1 MYLKTFDEMKKTSVF
16 FLLKPVNAIYGFLI
30 SVFISFAALFIW
42 AIFSPM
48 DDVVKGTVLLRPS
61 EAVSSVK
68 CVTSG
73 QVFSKKFN
81 NDDIVKEGDLLF
93 TLDTSVY
100 EKELETYRKELKK
113 NEDDILI
120 NSLLLETME
129 KEIVPEEEEKKD
141 LLVKSKVYITELK
154 RYETVLEDLQTKLNR
169 EKNQPEALKI
179 PQNITD
185 AENLLSQNVL
195 VFESWKSSQKM
206 QAMETTKNLLSTKNT
221 LESRISELERTIKN
235 STITAPISGRI
246 SEVTKLNTGDY
257 LLTGEEVLK
266 IIPQNA
272 EKLKAEI
279 YIDAGNVAKV
289 KIGNPL
295 KIKFPGLPPSRY
307 GMVETEIT
315 LVPPDAVYENWNAVF
330 SAEAGI

>member
-1 MYLKTFDEMKKTSVF
+1 MYLKTFDDMKKTSVF

-30 SVFISFAALFIW
+30 SVFISFAALFVW

-185 AENLLSQNVL
+185 AENLLSQNML
-195 VFESWKSSQKM
+195 VFESWKS
-206 QAMETTKNLLSTKNT
+206 
-221 LESRISELERTIKN
+221 
-235 STITAPISGRI
+235 
-246 SEVTKLNTGDY
+246 
-257 LLTGEEVLK
+257 
-266 IIPQNA
+266 
-272 EKLKAEI
+272 
-279 YIDAGNVAKV
+279 
-289 KIGNPL
+289 
-295 KIKFPGLPPSRY
+295 
-307 GMVETEIT
+307 
-315 LVPPDAVYENWNAVF
+315 
-330 SAEAGI
+330 